1 MATRN
6 ILALDG
12 GGMYGV
18 VSLEACIAI
27 EARLN
32 RPLRDIFDLFVGT
45 STGAIITALAVMPT
59 TNPPIRNLS
68 AQEIMEIYLTLGDDI
83 FSEEEKTEPILIP
96 GVGQFY
102 SKPRYPKAALE
113 NVLRRYIGGSTRTL
127 SDVFNRFLGNKSIAI
142 TAYNMSRNTS
152 RIFRSWEAVDGAI
165 PLLDAVVAS
174 SVAPTQQAMH
184 PIGGNCYV
192 DGGIFASNP
201 GSCALEEGLRLCEQ
215 GIWSDNDDFVIVS
228 LGTGIK
234 EIDRTCDLAT
244 QNRGDLW
251 WAGQVAGIFLDG
263 QDESTNL
270 IMNQLARKEDWLQY
284 FRFNPNL
291 IAIPEKR
298 GDETNI
304 ARLNQARNISRANL
318 EGNQEFNRAIEA
330 LRRGLS

>member
-32 RPLRDIFDLFVGT
+32 RPLKDIFDLFVGT
-45 STGAIITALAVMPT
+45 STGAIITALAVMRTAT
-59 TNPPIRNLS
+59 TPSRNLS
-68 AQEIMEIYLTLGDDI
+68 AADIMEIYLTLGDEI
-83 FSEEEKTEPILIP
+83 FNEEAKTDPILIP
-96 GVGQFY
+96 GVGEFY
-102 SKPRYPKAALE
+102 TKPRYPKADLE

-127 SDVFNRFLGNKSIAI
+127 SDVYNPILGNKAIAI
-142 TAYNMSRNTS
+142 TAYNMSRNNS
-152 RIFRSWEAVDGAI
+152 RIFRSWEAIDGNI

-192 DGGIFASNP
+192 DGGVFASNP
-201 GSCALEEGLRLCEQ
+201 GTSALAEGLRLCEQ
-215 GIWSDNDDFVIVS
+215 NIWNDNDDFVIVS

-234 EIDRTCDLAT
+234 EKDRTCDVET

-270 IMNQLARKEDWLQY
+270 VMNQLARKENWLQY
-284 FRFNPNL
+284 FRINPNL
-291 IAIPEKR
+291 IEIPKKR
-298 GDETNI
+298 GDETNLAVLNK
-304 ARLNQARNISRANL
+304 AREISRRDLA
-318 EGNQEFNRAIEA
+318 GNPQFNPAIAA
-330 LRRGLS
+330 LSRGLR